1 MLENPFPEKG
11 NNQSNGMQE
20 RRGTFVQ
27 ESTNLSH
34 EVAISQPHN
43 SRGGQ
48 IEPEDQET
56 HWDPMEL
63 LLFLFMTLLLLM
75 FPFHDG
81 CMLEWNCINYQSVRN
96 HWKEYTHH
104 LSLFDTCLV
113 SLDSPSFGNFFAHQR
128 VHQITAGKA
137 GTVQP
142 ESS

>member
-1 MLENPFPEKG
+1 MY
-11 NNQSNGMQE
+11 
-20 RRGTFVQ
+20 VC
-27 ESTNLSH
+27 
-34 EVAISQPHN
+34 VCIYIY
-43 SRGGQ
+43 

-137 GTVQP
+137 GTVHLVAALF
-142 ESS
+142 SSLLWGRSAGRIPPLKTPLHGNCYPKDLSITFLK